1 LVSLPYISDS
11 RVLALAQTAP
21 TEVNS
26 PLVKEI
32 GCGGPVPIVKR
43 ITLALRPVV
52 LFFAALLAAFLAMTG
67 PLSGAPQE
75 QEHVKPI
82 PPPVTP
88 LPPEAQSRDVARF
101 SFIAYGDTRG
111 RRDGVAIQYEH
122 SLGKKRRLPA
132 TEVSSVSLL
141 ASSLPQLVEIT
152 RNEGRMVFPRGG
164 ATPMW
169 SC

>member
-1 LVSLPYISDS
+1 
-11 RVLALAQTAP
+11 
-21 TEVNS
+21 
-26 PLVKEI
+26 KEI

-141 ASSLPQLVEIT
+141 ASKACRNLLKSLETKAGWSFRVAA
-152 RNEGRMVFPRGG
+152 RRRCG
-164 ATPMW
+164 AAEKAARW
-169 SC
+169 QKADR

>member
-1 LVSLPYISDS
+1 M
-11 RVLALAQTAP
+11 
-21 TEVNS
+21 
-26 PLVKEI
+26 
-32 GCGGPVPIVKR
+32 PIVKR
-43 ITLALRPVV
+43 ITLVLRPVV
-52 LFFAALLAAFLAMTG
+52 LFFAGSLAAFPAMTG
-67 PLSGAPQE
+67 ALSGAPQG

-132 TEVSSVSLL
+132 TEVSSASLL
-141 ASSLPQLVEIT
+141 PRASKASRNSLKSLETRAGWSFLV
-152 RNEGRMVFPRGG
+152 G
-164 ATPMW
+164 ARRR
-169 SC
+169 CGVAGHAEQADR